1 MSGREGLLA
10 GGIQLF
16 TKSLSSPTFYL
27 TLTDDPGAGPF
38 WGHILR
44 NEKVRLRQPVG
55 ARPRTIDFTSV
66 KMLLLSFIKDTVWS
80 KTTAWSSS

>member
-16 TKSLSSPTFYL
+16 MKSLSSPTFYL
-27 TLTDDPGAGPF
+27 TLTDEPGAGPF

-44 NEKVRLRQPVG
+44 DEESEAPP
-55 ARPRTIDFTSV
+55 ARGGQAR
-66 KMLLLSFIKDTVWS
+66 
-80 KTTAWSSS
+80 AY